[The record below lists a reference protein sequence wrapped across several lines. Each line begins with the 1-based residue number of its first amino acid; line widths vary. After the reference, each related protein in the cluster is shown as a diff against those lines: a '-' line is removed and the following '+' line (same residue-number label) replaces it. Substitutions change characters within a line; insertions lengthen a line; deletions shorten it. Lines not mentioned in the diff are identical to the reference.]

1 MQCESKICTG
11 RDNKNKRKARKSKQ
25 QQQNGTGNKYQFKR
39 MPEEANK
46 PLVKQ
51 SADIPPFASA
61 CCQQTKPTNRKTKH
75 GRFWRTKFC
84 FVFFPPF
91 YSVLVPTWNDYVVLP
106 TVMNRFIT
114 KTSSC
119 KKEKE
124 GTTSVTNYHPDV
136 VPPPPPSFQ
145 NSAYKSGSPLLFMKK
160 KHIKV
165 NSFAIFSNIF
175 FSIPSPIYEKIKKT
189 TKDPVFSVSLT
200 NCPS

>member
-136 VPPPPPSFQ
+136 VPPPHHFKTLHTNQAAHYYLWKKNTSKLILSQSSQTYFSLFLHP
-145 NSAYKSGSPLLFMKK
+145 FMKR
-160 KHIKV
+160 
-165 NSFAIFSNIF
+165 
-175 FSIPSPIYEKIKKT
+175 
-189 TKDPVFSVSLT
+189 
-200 NCPS
+200 

>member
-1 MQCESKICTG
+1 
-11 RDNKNKRKARKSKQ
+11 
-25 QQQNGTGNKYQFKR
+25 

-84 FVFFPPF
+84 FVFFF
-91 YSVLVPTWNDYVVLP
+91 LLFIRFLVPTWNDYVVLP

-124 GTTSVTNYHPDV
+124 RTTSVTNYHPDV
-136 VPPPPPSFQ
+136 VPPPHHFKTLHTNQ
-145 NSAYKSGSPLLFMKK
+145 AAHYYLWKK
-160 KHIKV
+160 NTSKLIL
-165 NSFAIFSNIF
+165 SQSSQTYF
-175 FSIPSPIYEKIKKT
+175 FSIPSPIYEKIKNNKRSCFLGIINELPQLKNKQTTGTKQKFKWNHPTTATT
-189 TKDPVFSVSLT
+189 TK
-200 NCPS
+200 